1 MLYRTDH
8 QMLKISRAGQNQEL
22 ALLLNM
28 LRVGWRIT
36 DVIPLPTNTS
46 VVYFRRRV
54 WCRPIRF
61 LLRASVVL
69 SSRKRSY
76 SVKRG

>member
-1 MLYRTDH
+1 MLYRTSH
-8 QMLKISRAGQNQEL
+8 QMLKVSRAGEDQEL

-36 DVIPLPTNTS
+36 DVIVLPTNKT

-61 LLRASVVL
+61 LLRASLFL
-69 SSRKRSY
+69 SSQKRSY
-76 SVKRG
+76 AVKRG